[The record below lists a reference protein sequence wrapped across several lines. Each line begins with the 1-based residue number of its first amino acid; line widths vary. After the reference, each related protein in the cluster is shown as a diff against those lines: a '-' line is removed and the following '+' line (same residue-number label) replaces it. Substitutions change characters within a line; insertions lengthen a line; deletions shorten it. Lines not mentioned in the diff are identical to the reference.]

1 MKLLSEHEAAA
12 RLGVAPRSLQRWRTE
27 GQGPAYVRVGPRRIA
42 YDEAELI
49 RWVQGRRHEHLAAER
64 AGLRAES
71 DDERA

>member
-12 RLGVAPRSLQRWRTE
+12 RLGVAPRSLPRWRTE

-42 YDEAELI
+42 YDKAEPI
-49 RWVQGRRHEHLAAER
+49 RWVEGRRYEHLAAER